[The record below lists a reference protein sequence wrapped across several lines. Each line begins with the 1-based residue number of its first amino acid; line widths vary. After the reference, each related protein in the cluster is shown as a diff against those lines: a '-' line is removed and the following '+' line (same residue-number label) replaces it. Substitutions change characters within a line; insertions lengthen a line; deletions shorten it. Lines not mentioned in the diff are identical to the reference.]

1 MKYVDIRVP
10 QLAKTIDCKL
20 EEHVKISVLISQLT
34 VLLLGRRAEGI
45 LFSLNQKRALQKEQ
59 TLLEQGV
66 VSGQTL
72 LLLFI

>member
-1 MKYVDIRVP
+1 MNYVDIRVP
-10 QLAKTIDCKL
+10 QLAKTFDCKL

-45 LFSLNQKRALQKEQ
+45 LFSLNQKRVLQKEQ

-72 LLLFI
+72 LLIFI